1 MKIKLIK
8 ISPNFLNCI
17 EENLLSLEKKTFN
30 DIKKIKRNITN
41 YEDEIDMIN
50 VFYENYGKD
59 KEITNYITIL
69 KDEINKCT
77 TNEKNAVKTLKKI
90 KTRKRKIEILKKM
103 I

>member
-8 ISPNFLNCI
+8 ISPKFLNCI

-41 YEDEIDMIN
+41 YKDEIDMIN

-69 KDEINKCT
+69 KDKINKCT
-77 TNEKNAVKTLKKI
+77 TNEKNAVKSLKKI